1 MGALYAHGGFPVRSE
16 VFFGAVFTFRP
27 IAHILIS
34 NLQRKGNVRPMKC
47 CKICEWGY
55 VALPAFGIGVL
66 TSLFLPP
73 CVVVGISAVVC
84 IGFGAAC
91 IAYRY

>member
-1 MGALYAHGGFPVRSE
+1 
-16 VFFGAVFTFRP
+16 
-27 IAHILIS
+27 
-34 NLQRKGNVRPMKC
+34 MKC
-47 CKICEWGY
+47 CKICELGY
-55 VALPAFGIGVL
+55 VALPAFGAGVL

-84 IGFGAAC
+84 IVFGAAC